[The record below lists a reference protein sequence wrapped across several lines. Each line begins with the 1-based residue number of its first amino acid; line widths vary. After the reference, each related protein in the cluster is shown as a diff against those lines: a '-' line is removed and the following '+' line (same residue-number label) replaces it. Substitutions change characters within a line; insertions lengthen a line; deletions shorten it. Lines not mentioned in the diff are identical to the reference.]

1 MCRVCRNFA
10 QLRQALRA
18 YDVSS
23 ARLSEAGR
31 EEAAYRANDMAMAID
46 AELHVYDEMGW
57 RDESLLW
64 IEC

>member
-1 MCRVCRNFA
+1 MCRLCLNFT
-10 QLRQALRA
+10 QLHEALLA
-18 YDVSS
+18 YDVAA
-23 ARLSEAGR
+23 ARLSEAGW
-31 EEAAYRANDMAMAID
+31 EGAAYRENDLAIAID